1 MTTEMS
7 LGDRK
12 GPRISRRGLLK
23 AIGGAAGVGLIGG
36 AEYGSY
42 SLLSDSIHITRRN
55 GDGTSLSVFHPGIQS
70 EIDTATAQL
79 DTEISR
85 HGPSLLVGPR
95 GAGHYSLDRHVEE
108 TVVAVQKELIR
119 DRRIATVAFH
129 GLSLGGRTILDAA
142 NELQRLGTFD
152 AREARSTLT
161 LVDAPV
167 VMSDTAFDTASMLAE
182 YHVGFASNTIQS
194 GLRMLGY
201 NYFDDDPESEPLG
214 PDVDI
219 DAWMAGQA
227 AANDIPLSLLAG
239 QARMLRDKKSL
250 TAEDMRA
257 QSSVVFL
264 GSKLDQIV
272 HHETT
277 IPQWRAATE
286 SADVPFREFS
296 IPGVPHCSPASFPAA
311 YKIGLHKAYAQ
322 HKEVLLAT

>member
-1 MTTEMS
+1 MTTDM
-7 LGDRK
+7 LPGDGER
-12 GPRISRRGLLK
+12 PRISRRGLLK

-36 AEYGSY
+36 DYGSY
-42 SLLSDSIHITRRN
+42 PFLSDSIHTTRRN
-55 GDGTSLSVFHPGIQS
+55 GDGTTLSVFHPGILS
-70 EIDTATAQL
+70 DIDDATAQL
-79 DTEISR
+79 DPEISQ

-95 GAGHYSLDRHVEE
+95 GAGRYSLDRLVGE
-108 TVVAVQKELIR
+108 TVVAVQKELVR
-119 DRRIATVAFH
+119 NRRIATVAFH

-142 NELQRLGTFD
+142 NELQRLGTFN

-167 VMSDTAFDTASMLAE
+167 FMSDTALDKASLLAE

-194 GLRMLGY
+194 GLRTLGF

-219 DAWMAGQA
+219 DAWIAGQA

-250 TAEDMRA
+250 TAEDLRA

-264 GSKLDQIV
+264 GSELDEIV
-272 HHETT
+272 HHETA

-286 SADVPFREFS
+286 SAGVPFREFS
-296 IPGVPHCSPASFPAA
+296 IPDVPHCSPASFPTA
-311 YKIGLHKAYAQ
+311 YSSGLRKAYTQ
-322 HKEVLLAT
+322 HESVLRNAA